1 MTTVVY
7 NANSPYASTPQENQY
22 LEYLGFWNG
31 AFPNYSGSDGVITIQ
46 AKYDKRPDLL
56 SQDLYGTTQ
65 WWWIFTLYNPNQ
77 IQDPIYDLRA
87 GITLRY
93 PSKNNLPR
101 SLGGYSG
108 N

>member
-1 MTTVVY
+1 MTTVTY
-7 NANSPYASTPQENQY
+7 NPSSPYASTPQENQI

-31 AFPNYSGSDGVITIQ
+31 AFPTPSLSDGQLTIE

-65 WWWIFTLYNPNQ
+65 WWWVFTLWNPNI

-87 GITLRY
+87 GITIRF
-93 PSKNNLPR
+93 PSRDNLPR
-101 SLGGYSG
+101 SV
-108 N
+108 NEFRT